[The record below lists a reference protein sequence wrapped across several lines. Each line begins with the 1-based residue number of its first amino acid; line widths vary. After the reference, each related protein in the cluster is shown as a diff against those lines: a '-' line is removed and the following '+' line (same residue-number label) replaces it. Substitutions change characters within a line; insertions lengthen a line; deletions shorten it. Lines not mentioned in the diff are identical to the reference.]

1 MQILFTQWL
10 RRTTTEAQE
19 MFDSSIDK
27 IRSRRWC
34 ISVKDLDEEC
44 SVYSAASCAILN
56 SSNHSGDEMTN
67 ALEKLRNHIELQTIR
82 LKESNAAKMGQE
94 EKEVKDI
101 LMNAVAKMKQE
112 VEQEVRRCDRM
123 GWNGMRWGAFMP
135 SILSVVEFDSD
146 GSMISHIVSDTVTI
160 SLCTVHLYTAYTVQV
175 RKLSGTSAKG
185 YSRDGLENRLNNAYF
200 ELDKKI
206 EVTLQGCSLAESA
219 RKDFQEVRTRTV
231 LTMAWERAGHLVEIL
246 SLSPCVSFF
255 S

>member
-10 RRTTTEAQE
+10 CRTTTEAQE

-34 ISVKDLDEEC
+34 ISVKDLDSEC

-112 VEQEVRRCDRM
+112 VEQEVRWCTVVWCDRMGWNGMRWGCDRM
-123 GWNGMRWGAFMP
+123 GWNGMRWGAFVP
-135 SILSVVEFDSD
+135 SILSVC
-146 GSMISHIVSDTVTI
+146 
-160 SLCTVHLYTAYTVQV
+160 LL
-175 RKLSGTSAKG
+175 
-185 YSRDGLENRLNNAYF
+185 
-200 ELDKKI
+200 
-206 EVTLQGCSLAESA
+206 
-219 RKDFQEVRTRTV
+219 
-231 LTMAWERAGHLVEIL
+231 
-246 SLSPCVSFF
+246 
-255 S
+255 